1 MPGRELELSI
11 PPPRTGSRAA
21 GEPAAS
27 PRPLRRYLDV
37 IPGWAPTG
45 DPDGIE
51 TQFRRHL
58 DTLVPIRERMEWKS
72 V

>member
-1 MPGRELELSI
+1 M
-11 PPPRTGSRAA
+11 GST
-21 GEPAAS
+21 
-27 PRPLRRYLDV
+27 V
-37 IPGWAPTG
+37 